1 MAASVPAPQAI
12 ERLPLA
18 VYLELVAHL
27 QQLSGVRAELVPQ
40 TDRTFDYRQS
50 QVGGILVDFS
60 AAAEP
65 EQQRAK
71 EILNYYARRYGHWI
85 TN

>member
-1 MAASVPAPQAI
+1 MAAAAPLSI
-12 ERLPLA
+12 DRLPLA

-27 QQLSGVRAELVPQ
+27 QQLAGVRAELLPQ

-60 AAAEP
+60 SAKLSD
-65 EQQRAK
+65 QQRAQ
-71 EILNYYARRYGHWI
+71 EILDYYGRRYGQWNSSS
-85 TN
+85 T